1 MNHLFQLRLSI
12 PSPFVFQTLE
22 QTRVAAVR
30 FLLFSVFL
38 FGFVMKLLV
47 LPLGLFLLFRLLC
60 LGLVVSFALSLASGE
75 GRESH
80 GAENER

>member
-1 MNHLFQLRLSI
+1 LNHLFQLRLSI

-38 FGFVMKLLV
+38 FGFVMKLLMKLLV

-60 LGLVVSFALSLASGE
+60 LGLVVSFALP
-75 GRESH
+75 
-80 GAENER
+80 